1 MEAWCWGGRAPKDS
15 NLALAPRYVQNQRSM
30 SSRLPQEL
38 LQELRTYVE
47 HFDETGHLGESST
60 VAEIKRRLNQRI
72 VEVEA
77 QLRSMQS
84 SGRESDRV
92 APDR

>member
-1 MEAWCWGGRAPKDS
+1 
-15 NLALAPRYVQNQRSM
+15 M

-92 APDR
+92 APDRWAVKQWIGQIIAYFCTAKVALLACL